1 MSTPDRR
8 TTEGRTTD
16 GRTTDGRTT
25 EGRTTDGRTTDGRAT
40 EGRADRR
47 TAGRPTLIPGPLA
60 AQEVGVAPATI
71 RKWVQ
76 LGHLEPAGK
85 AGRAQLFRLED
96 VFAAERATRR
106 AR

>member
-8 TTEGRTTD
+8 TPDR
-16 GRTTDGRTT
+16 
-25 EGRTTDGRTTDGRAT
+25 RA
-40 EGRADRR
+40 ADRGAPDR
-47 TAGRPTLIPGPLA
+47 SASDRSASGRPTLIPGPLA

>member
-1 MSTPDRR
+1 MSTADRHTADRR
-8 TTEGRTTD
+8 TADRRTP
-16 GRTTDGRTT
+16 
-25 EGRTTDGRTTDGRAT
+25 
-40 EGRADRR
+40 DRR
-47 TAGRPTLIPGPLA
+47 TAGRPTLIPGLLA